1 MQTESRRLPLF
12 TFPVLAILLV
22 GSGCSGV
29 PLAPQAEPEVAQQ
42 AQQGPQYI
50 VELLDENHRGETK
63 KLPLTPGAT
72 VQTAIDASQARKKFS
87 RFHVAV
93 SRLPA
98 YPGAP
103 PQKLVS
109 GYDHVGKQVPMEY
122 DYSLRPGD
130 RVVILKDTAN
140 SMDDMFG
147 SILNP
152 LRTAAGTPTVGSNP
166 LQYD

>member
-22 GSGCSGV
+22 GSGCTTLPMMNKSDADAAKV
-29 PLAPQAEPEVAQQ
+29 E
-42 AQQGPQYI
+42 QGPQYI
-50 VELLDENHRGETK
+50 VEILDENHRGETK
-63 KLPLTPGAT
+63 KLPLTEGAT
-72 VQTAIDASQARKKFS
+72 VQTAIEASRANRKFS

-130 RVVILKDTAN
+130 RVVILKDTSN

-147 SILNP
+147 SVLNP
-152 LRTAAGTPTVGSNP
+152 LRMMGGNETVGANP